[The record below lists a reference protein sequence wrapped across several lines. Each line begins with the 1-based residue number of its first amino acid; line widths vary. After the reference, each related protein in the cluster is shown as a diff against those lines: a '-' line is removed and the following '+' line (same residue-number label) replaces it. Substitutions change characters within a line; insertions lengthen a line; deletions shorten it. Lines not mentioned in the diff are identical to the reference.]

1 MWTLLLI
8 SPAWMIGLFMNDLEI
23 MADQIKRE
31 MIKML
36 AIQLIPLVSNDI
48 I

>member
-1 MWTLLLI
+1 
-8 SPAWMIGLFMNDLEI
+8 MNDLEI

-31 MIKML
+31 MIKMIAIHLMPL
-36 AIQLIPLVSNDI
+36 ASNDI